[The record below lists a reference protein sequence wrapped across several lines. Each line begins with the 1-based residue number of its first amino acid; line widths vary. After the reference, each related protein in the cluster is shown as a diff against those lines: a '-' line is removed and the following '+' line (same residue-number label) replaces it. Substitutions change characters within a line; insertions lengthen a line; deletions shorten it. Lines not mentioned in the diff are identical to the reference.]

1 MSSFIDRLQS
11 MREHNRLEFKKA
23 TGSLPKSFW
32 ETYSSFA
39 NTEGGVIV
47 LGADEGLDGYPV
59 PTGIKDVEQVKKQ
72 LWDGLNNPQRAS
84 VNVLADSDVT
94 TEVWEG
100 KPLIV
105 VNVPRA
111 DRRARPVYV
120 GNNPK
125 TGTYRRNGEGD
136 YHVTEEAY
144 LSLVRDS
151 LRDPIDSVVLDEF
164 TLEDLY
170 DETVQAYR
178 NRFESVRPKSP
189 WVNASLEVFLMRI
202 GAAGRSKED
211 HGIHP
216 TRAGLLMFGEA
227 WRIVHEFGHY
237 FLDCRQVIDGNRW
250 NNRIV
255 SDNGEWSG
263 NVFDF
268 WFKASAMLAE
278 GLPVPFRLRPDMIRE
293 DDTPQHRA
301 VREAL
306 TNALVHADY
315 FGKAGVVA
323 IRRKNS
329 IEVSNPGLLRISR
342 ELIEAGG
349 ISEARNETMLRI
361 FSLVDIGE
369 RAGSGYDVLREGT
382 YSAGKPDPV
391 YTEIYDPERVK
402 LTMEL
407 ETSGLVE
414 FRLPGMGGESSPLV
428 TRVAPPRRDDENGET
443 SDDPVTQSGG
453 PVTQSGGPVTQSGDP
468 VTQSGDPV
476 ARLLAA
482 LGDDDLSTSELMQR
496 LGLEHK
502 TYFRRT
508 YLSPALDRGLIERAI
523 PDKPNS
529 RLQKYRK
536 ARR

>member
-1 MSSFIDRLQS
+1 
-11 MREHNRLEFKKA
+11 
-23 TGSLPKSFW
+23 
-32 ETYSSFA
+32 
-39 NTEGGVIV
+39 
-47 LGADEGLDGYPV
+47 
-59 PTGIKDVEQVKKQ
+59 
-72 LWDGLNNPQRAS
+72 
-84 VNVLADSDVT
+84 
-94 TEVWEG
+94 
-100 KPLIV
+100 
-105 VNVPRA
+105 
-111 DRRARPVYV
+111 
-120 GNNPK
+120 
-125 TGTYRRNGEGD
+125 
-136 YHVTEEAY
+136 
-144 LSLVRDS
+144 
-151 LRDPIDSVVLDEF
+151 
-164 TLEDLY
+164 
-170 DETVQAYR
+170 
-178 NRFESVRPKSP
+178 
-189 WVNASLEVFLMRI
+189 
-202 GAAGRSKED
+202 
-211 HGIHP
+211 
-216 TRAGLLMFGEA
+216 
-227 WRIVHEFGHY
+227 
-237 FLDCRQVIDGNRW
+237 
-250 NNRIV
+250 
-255 SDNGEWSG
+255 
-263 NVFDF
+263 
-268 WFKASAMLAE
+268 MLAE

-428 TRVAPPRRDDENGET
+428 TRVRPPRRDDENGET
-443 SDDPVTQSGG
+443 SDDPVTQSGD
-453 PVTQSGGPVTQSGDP
+453 PVTQSGDP

>member
-1 MSSFIDRLQS
+1 M
-11 MREHNRLEFKKA
+11 FKKA

-39 NTEGGVIV
+39 NTEGGVVV

-59 PTGIKDVEQVKKQ
+59 PTGIKDVEQVRKQ

-84 VNVLADSDVT
+84 ANILADSDVT
-94 TEVWEG
+94 IEAWEG
-100 KPLIV
+100 KSLVV

-111 DRRARPVYV
+111 DRRVRPVFV

-178 NRFESVRPKSP
+178 NRFESVRQKSP
-189 WVNASLEVFLMRI
+189 WVNVPLEVFLMRI
-202 GAAGRSKED
+202 GAAGRSKKD

-237 FLDCRQVIDGNRW
+237 FLDCRQVIGGNRW

-268 WFKASAMLAE
+268 WFKASAMLTE

-315 FGKAGVVA
+315 FGKAGVVT

-391 YTEIYDPERVK
+391 YSEIYDPERVK

-414 FRLPGMGGESSPLV
+414 FRFPGMGGESSPLV
-428 TRVAPPRRDDENGET
+428 TRVEPPRRDDPNSET
-443 SDDPVTQSGG
+443 SGD
-453 PVTQSGGPVTQSGDP
+453 PVTQSGDP

-476 ARLLAA
+476 TQSGDPVERLLAA
-482 LGDDDLSTSELMQR
+482 LGNDELSTSELMRR

-508 YLSPALDRGLIERAI
+508 YLGPALDKGLVERTI

-536 ARR
+536 AKR